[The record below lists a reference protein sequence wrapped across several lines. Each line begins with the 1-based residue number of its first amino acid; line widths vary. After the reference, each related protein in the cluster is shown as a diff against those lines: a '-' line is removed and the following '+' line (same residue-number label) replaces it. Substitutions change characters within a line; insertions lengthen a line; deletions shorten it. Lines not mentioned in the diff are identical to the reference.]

1 MAMIDALLPEF
12 EHEMAN
18 TRRVLE
24 RVPDDRLDWRPHPKS
39 WTMGALA
46 THLATLPSWTAETMN
61 RTELDLAPV
70 GQPAPPSPVQAKTR
84 EELLARFDGH
94 LNSARAALA
103 GVSDA
108 AMLENWTLLS
118 GGKQILRLPRAAVLR
133 SFVLSHTIH
142 HRAQLGVYLRLNDIP
157 VPAIY
162 GPSADESGF

>member
-1 MAMIDALLPEF
+1 MPIIDALLPEF

-24 RVPDDRLDWRPHPKS
+24 RVPDDRLGWRPHPKS

-46 THLATLPSWTAETMN
+46 THLATLPSWTAETIN
-61 RTELDLAPV
+61 RTELDVMPA
-70 GQPAPPSPVQAKTR
+70 GQPPQRPVEVRSR

-94 LNSARAALA
+94 LAAARAALMD
-103 GVSDA
+103 VSDA
-108 AMLENWTLLS
+108 ALLQNWTLLS
-118 GGKQILRLPRAAVLR
+118 GGKPILTLPRAAVLR

-142 HRAQLGVYLRLNDIP
+142 HRAQLGVYLRLNDIA

-162 GPSADESGF
+162 G

>member
-1 MAMIDALLPEF
+1 MPIIDALMPEF
-12 EHEMAN
+12 DHEMAN

-46 THLATLPSWTAETMN
+46 THLATLPNWTVETIN
-61 RTELDLAPV
+61 RSELDVAPE
-70 GQPAPPSPVQAKTR
+70 GKPPERPAEAKSR
-84 EELLARFDGH
+84 QELLDRFDGH
-94 LNSARAALA
+94 LAAARKALS

-108 AMLENWTLLS
+108 TMFEPWTLLA
-118 GGKQILRLPRAAVLR
+118 GGKQVMSLPRAVVLR
-133 SFVLSHTIH
+133 SFVLSHMIH

-162 GPSADESGF
+162 GPSADEAAF

>member
-1 MAMIDALLPEF
+1 MPIVDALLPEF
-12 EHEMAN
+12 DHEMAN

-46 THLATLPSWTAETMN
+46 THLATLPSWTVETIN
-61 RTELDLAPV
+61 RTELDVAPE
-70 GQPAPPSPVQAKTR
+70 GKPPERPVEAKSR
-84 EELLARFDGH
+84 QELLERFDNH
-94 LNSARAALA
+94 LAAARSALTGATDAALFQ
-103 GVSDA
+103 
-108 AMLENWTLLS
+108 NWTLLA
-118 GGKQILRLPRAAVLR
+118 GGKPLMSLPRAAVLR

-162 GPSADESGF
+162 GPSADEAGF

>member
-1 MAMIDALLPEF
+1 MPIIDALLPEF

-18 TRRVLE
+18 TRRVLD
-24 RVPDDRLDWRPHPKS
+24 RVPNDRLDWRPHPKS

-46 THLATLPSWTAETMN
+46 THLATLPSWTVETLN
-61 RTELDLAPV
+61 RTELDLAPE
-70 GQPAPPSPVQAKTR
+70 GKPPARPTEATSR

-94 LNSARAALA
+94 LASARTALT

-108 AMLENWTLLS
+108 ALFQTWTLLS
-118 GGKQILRLPRAAVLR
+118 GGKQILSLPRAAVLR

-142 HRAQLGVYLRLNDIP
+142 HRAQLGVYLRLNNIP

-162 GPSADESGF
+162 GPSADEAGF